1 MHKTAGLALGTALV
15 LAASIASAQNV
26 QGTVEN
32 IDPAAKTIVVDGRT
46 YQMPEEMTEGTPI
59 EELKVGDKVEITVSE
74 ESGADEEAMQPAMM
88 VQKVEE

>member
-1 MHKTAGLALGTALV
+1 MYKTAGLALGTALA

-32 IDPAAKTIVVDGRT
+32 IDPGAKTIVVDGRT
-46 YQMPEEMTEGTPI
+46 YQMPEETTEGTPI

-74 ESGADEEAMQPAMM
+74 EGGADEEAMQPAMM

>member
-1 MHKTAGLALGTALV
+1 LHWRPAF
-15 LAASIASAQNV
+15 ASAQNV

-46 YQMPEEMTEGTPI
+46 YQMPEETTEGTPI

-74 ESGADEEAMQPAMM
+74 EEGGEEEAIQPVMM
-88 VQKVEE
+88 IQKVEE

>member
-74 ESGADEEAMQPAMM
+74 ESGAGEEAMQPAMM